1 MIAII
6 KDGGVVDGYNP
17 HGRTVCRLDGLN
29 GRDEGLDA
37 SLWEVKT
44 SNWDAYK

>member
-1 MIAII
+1 MIEII

-29 GRDEGLDA
+29 GRDEGVDV
-37 SLWEVKT
+37 WETKI
-44 SNWDAYK
+44 SNCDAYK